1 MTPVV
6 ICLLICGF
14 LLIAVSFMLPEK
26 TRSADGIVKRE
37 YAAKEINKEL
47 EQVKKQITDITEEKT
62 DEISEMTERKLEK
75 ISNEKIL
82 AVNEYSEA
90 VLDEIQKSHTE
101 VMFLYSML
109 NDKEKEVKDT
119 LKIIK
124 QTKDESLAALQNAE
138 KTMKKVSIKKKEE
151 NPDKQKNFGAKAT
164 IRKSEPDEK
173 TAGQLEQEKQ
183 KEDKALEAPKPDI
196 AKKEKKLLSDQEKD
210 NNNEIIIDLYRQGKS
225 KVQIA
230 KELGI
235 GLGEVKL
242 VIDLFAEGEE

>member
-6 ICLLICGF
+6 ICLLICGIV
-14 LLIAVSFMLPEK
+14 LIAASFIVPEK
-26 TRSADGIVKRE
+26 TRSADGIVRRE
-37 YAAKEINKEL
+37 YTAKAISKEL
-47 EQVKKQITDITEEKT
+47 EEVKKQITDITEEKT
-62 DEISEMTERKLEK
+62 EEISEITERKLEK
-75 ISNEKIL
+75 ISNDKIL

-124 QTKDESLAALQNAE
+124 QTKEESLEALQNAE
-138 KTMKKVSIKKKEE
+138 KAMKKVSIKKKEE
-151 NPDKQKNFGAKAT
+151 IPDKQKNFGAKAT
-164 IRKSEPDEK
+164 IRKSEAEEK
-173 TAGQLEQEKQ
+173 AAEQNKTDKK
-183 KEDKALEAPKPDI
+183 KEDQKQSLPQAGRTE
-196 AKKEKKLLSDQEKD
+196 EEQKLVSDREKD